1 MGRTGEILESVL
13 QEIEASL
20 EAGMGK
26 TLERLDQE
34 RAGMAGDRR
43 LTGWKE
49 IANFLGVS
57 VSTAQRYHKA
67 GVIPIW
73 QPVSGGIPFTTE
85 SSLVSAI
92 KERRSKSTLSEP

>member
-1 MGRTGEILESVL
+1 
-13 QEIEASL
+13 
-20 EAGMGK
+20 
-26 TLERLDQE
+26 
-34 RAGMAGDRR
+34 MAGDRR

-49 IANFLGVS
+49 IADFLGVS

-85 SSLVSAI
+85 SSIVSMI
-92 KERRSKSTLSEP
+92 RERRPNSSISKP